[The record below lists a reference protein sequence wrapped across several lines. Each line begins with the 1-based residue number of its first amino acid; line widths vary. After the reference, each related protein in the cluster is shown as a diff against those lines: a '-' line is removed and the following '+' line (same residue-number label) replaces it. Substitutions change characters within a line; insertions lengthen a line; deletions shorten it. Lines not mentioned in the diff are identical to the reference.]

1 MHRHITDGF
10 QWNVCH
16 GVLFKFVLAFDKLV
30 SFYGHDVG
38 YIRQSYWQC
47 ALAESDGFKTVYV
60 LRIMSQHYKAGKTY
74 RLTFVA
80 QSSAAEYADA
90 MESMEITFGN
100 DRTIEAQTV
109 LENGVI
115 EDILGDPETYRFE
128 VTPEADGVYY
138 FGLHATTP
146 ARQGEF
152 LMLSS
157 LEIYDVENPPS
168 GIEAVESGEGVK
180 VFAGDGSV
188 TVINPTGEQAMVYA
202 MSGTLAA
209 ASADAYFAATLPA
222 GAYVVKCGG
231 TVVKV
236 LVK

>member
-1 MHRHITDGF
+1 MSSELTCHAYFITACFDGNDGGTLQTASLYTGDPLDAPYTTDF
-10 QWNVCH
+10 TDMMEVWN
-16 GVLFKFVLAFDKLV
+16 
-30 SFYGHDVG
+30 G
-38 YIRQSYWQC
+38 YKIID
-47 ALAESDGFKTVYV
+47 ANADGYTW
-60 LRIMSQHYKAGKTY
+60 M
-74 RLTFVA
+74 
-80 QSSAAEYADA
+80 
-90 MESMEITFGN
+90 

-115 EDILGDPETYRFE
+115 EDILGDPETYSFE